1 VIAYLDP
8 NRSRPN
14 SPRIHARWGTVES
27 LLSKG
32 VAVSSQRQVGGPFAC
47 AAAVLVLFVPAA
59 QADSGD
65 PDPLN
70 ALMMGGSG
78 MPTPSEFWQNTIIA
92 DYIDPATGGNYTPVL
107 VPTPESFASTSQP
120 VGLADL
126 QAAITAQQASEPGQ
140 PFLVEGYSQS
150 ASIAVDEKLDL
161 MQAGQHPDLTF
172 LLLGDPNRPDGG
184 MAERF
189 AGLVI
194 PAAGAAFSG
203 GADPT
208 DAGIPTI
215 DIANQYDFVA
225 DFPQY
230 PINGLADLNSALGFI
245 YAHAGYGDGPLP
257 EPIPAIWPPSDPLPD
272 LSAPFASEYVLGS
285 TEIVKQVDGD
295 TTFYFIPTTDL
306 PLLDP
311 LRSLGVPEP
320 VLNIFQPALQ
330 VIVEAGYDRSI
341 PFGDPTPAE
350 LIPTLD
356 PATFMLEFAN
366 GVVQGANNAFE
377 LLGTQLPDFTE
388 LETFFTSAE
397 AWSQQTIGL
406 PYDQLVDQ
414 LNTDFNPF
422 TAFIELE
429 APVGTDIQNLL
440 DLTGIQQGLIDPLA
454 GLVGTLGG
462 LFTS

>member
-1 VIAYLDP
+1 
-8 NRSRPN
+8 
-14 SPRIHARWGTVES
+14 
-27 LLSKG
+27 
-32 VAVSSQRQVGGPFAC
+32 VGHRRRFG
-47 AAAVLVLFVPAA
+47 AVLVGASVTLMALAAAPAA
-59 QADSGD
+59 WADD
-65 PDPLN
+65 PADPLN

-78 MPTPSEFWQNTIIA
+78 MPTPSEFWQDNIIT
-92 DYIDPATGGNYTPVL
+92 DYIDPATGANYTPVL
-107 VPTPESFASTSQP
+107 VPTPESFAITSGP

-126 QAAITAQQASEPGQ
+126 QAAMAHQESAYPSD

-150 ASIAVDEKLDL
+150 ASIAVDEKMELL
-161 MQAGQHPDLTF
+161 QAGQHPDVTF

-184 MAERF
+184 MVERLD
-189 AGLVI
+189 GLYV
-194 PAAGAAFSG
+194 PGVGAYD

-230 PINGLADLNSALGFI
+230 PINVVSDLNSFLGFI
-245 YAHAGYGDGPLP
+245 YAHAAYGDGPLP
-257 EPIPAIWPPSDPLPD
+257 EEVPAIWPPSDPLSGPYAD
-272 LSAPFASEYVLGS
+272 EYVLGS

-311 LRSLGVPEP
+311 LRSLGVPES

-350 LIPTLD
+350 LFPTID
-356 PATFMLEFAN
+356 PATFLLEFAN
-366 GVVQGANNAFE
+366 GVVQGADNAFE
-377 LLGTQLPDFTE
+377 LFGAQLPGYTQIESDFA
-388 LETFFTSAE
+388 SAE
-397 AWSQQTIGL
+397 AWSEANIGV
-406 PYDQLVDQ
+406 PYDQVVTE
-414 LNTDFNPF
+414 LNNDVPF
-422 TAFIELE
+422 AALAELE
-429 APVGTDIQNLL
+429 APLGQGIENLL
-440 DLTGIQQGLIDPLA
+440 EATGIQQDILDPIFGLIGP
-454 GLVGTLGG
+454 LGG